1 MSAGQMDRE
10 QAILE
15 VRKECRQFAMQYY
28 HFCATLVESLGEEA
42 AITLAQKAVFSLS
55 RDRSLLLREKAETM
69 GLALTPESFLS
80 VNDLPMCAW
89 TNEYGGMVCPYA
101 ETWLTYIGDS
111 PWFARFASLYCD
123 VIDTTN
129 IEVFSGELSHRIT
142 KNLLW
147 GDDCCDREY
156 FPSDAVKNGRLTYE

>member
-1 MSAGQMDRE
+1 MSEGQMGRK

-15 VRKECRQFAMQYY
+15 VRKECRQFAMLYY
-28 HFCATLVESLGEEA
+28 HFCATLTTSLGEEA
-42 AITLAQKAVFSLS
+42 ALALAQKAIFSLS
-55 RDRSLLLREKAETM
+55 RDRSLRLREKAETL
-69 GLALTPESFLS
+69 GLPLTPESFLG

-89 TNEYGGMVCPYA
+89 TDEFGGAVCPYA
-101 ETWLTYIGDS
+101 EAWLPYFEDS

-129 IEVFSGELSHRIT
+129 IEVFSGELSHKIT

-147 GDDCCDREY
+147 GDDCCAREY
-156 FPSDAVKNGRLTYE
+156 FPSDEVREGRFTYE